1 MKRIY
6 TLLLLITASL
16 PIMAQQIFVD
26 KSADIETIEFSKLD
40 KITFSGTTVK
50 ISQTDGTA
58 TEASMGE
65 ISRIYFSNYSN
76 IENTVADTD
85 DIITYVSSDDI
96 AVNCNAGDII
106 AIYNII
112 GKQLICVRQKSDNG
126 IISIAHL
133 PKGIYVIRTNDQ
145 TAKFVKR

>member
-26 KSADIETIEFSKLD
+26 KSAGIETIEFSKLD

>member
-6 TLLLLITASL
+6 TLLLLIAASL

-26 KSADIETIEFSKLD
+26 KSVGIETIEFSKLD

-96 AVNCNAGDII
+96 AVNCNAGEII